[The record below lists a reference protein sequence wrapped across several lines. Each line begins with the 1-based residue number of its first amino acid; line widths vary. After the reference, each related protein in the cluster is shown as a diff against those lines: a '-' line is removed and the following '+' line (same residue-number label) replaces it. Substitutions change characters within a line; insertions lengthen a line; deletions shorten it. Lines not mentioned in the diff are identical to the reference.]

1 MNVQKKKGKILRE
14 EAEYFLVLYNKFGT
28 YQAVADFTG
37 RSASSVSKCVKILQ
51 AEVPQTVVVLR

>member
-1 MNVQKKKGKILRE
+1 MQKRKGKILRE

-37 RSASSVSKCVKILQ
+37 RSSSAVSKWVKILQ
-51 AEVPQTVVVLR
+51 AEANSTVVIVR

>member
-1 MNVQKKKGKILRE
+1 MQKRKGKILRE

-37 RSASSVSKCVKILQ
+37 RSSTGVSKWVKILQ
-51 AEVPQTVVVLR
+51 AEASSTVVIVR

>member
-1 MNVQKKKGKILRE
+1 MQKRKGKILRE

-37 RSASSVSKCVKILQ
+37 RSSTAVSKWVKILQ
-51 AEVPQTVVVLR
+51 AESTIQIK